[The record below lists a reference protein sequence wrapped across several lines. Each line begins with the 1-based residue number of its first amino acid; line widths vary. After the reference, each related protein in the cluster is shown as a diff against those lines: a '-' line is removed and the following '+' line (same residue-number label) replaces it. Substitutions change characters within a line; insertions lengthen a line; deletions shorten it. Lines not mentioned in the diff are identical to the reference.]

1 VPPFTGLESLQDVA
15 VDTAGNVYVSDL
27 HHVKDDNGS
36 SDVTIPVIKLA
47 AGSNTQTA
55 LPQFVHA
62 SLMAD
67 AAGAV
72 WVVDAGNE
80 QLVKLVAGSTTQPR
94 CRFPTLAYTARF
106 MQWIPL
112 ATRTAPTAVVSIPM
126 GRAALLSTW

>member
-94 CRFPTLAYTARF
+94 CRFPT
-106 MQWIPL
+106 
-112 ATRTAPTAVVSIPM
+112 
-126 GRAALLSTW
+126 

>member
-1 VPPFTGLESLQDVA
+1 VLPFTGLESPQDLA

-80 QLVKLVAGSTTQPR
+80 QLVKLVAGRPPQPR
-94 CRFPTLAYTARF
+94 CRFPT
-106 MQWIPL
+106 
-112 ATRTAPTAVVSIPM
+112 
-126 GRAALLSTW
+126 